1 MRFGP
6 PGFSRTM
13 ASKGRGAGGSR
24 AMLGEKRCWQE
35 GRDVDA
41 GTGKRRKSG
50 LTRDGIVDAAY
61 RMIDRDGMGAFT
73 MRALGAELGVS
84 AMAFYAHFSSR
95 EEVLVAVL
103 TRFMETLD
111 TDPVPGERWD
121 DTLRRT
127 MTSIHR
133 EYCAHP
139 HMNDIDLDP
148 RIAYE
153 GLAAHTEKIVSLH
166 LDQGMPEP
174 VLTKAWAM
182 IDAFLTGFNGSAIA
196 AAQRRQADEEA
207 GAAVDD
213 APVWQRIVD
222 AAYSEESFANG
233 VEMII
238 MGVRGLASPDP
249 CAWRTPE

>member
-1 MRFGP
+1 MDAE
-6 PGFSRTM
+6 T
-13 ASKGRGAGGSR
+13 
-24 AMLGEKRCWQE
+24 EK
-35 GRDVDA
+35 
-41 GTGKRRKSG
+41 KRKSG
-50 LTRDGIVDAAY
+50 LTRDVIVDTAY

-127 MTSIHR
+127 MISIHR

-148 RIAYE
+148 NISYA

-182 IDAFLTGFNGSAIA
+182 VDAFLTGFNGSAIA
-196 AAQRRQADEEA
+196 AQKRRLADEAA
-207 GAAVDD
+207 GGATRDM
-213 APVWQRIVD
+213 PVWQRIVD
-222 AAYSEESFANG
+222 SAYSEESFANG

-238 MGVRGLASPDP
+238 MGVRGLAAPDP
-249 CAWRTPE
+249 CEWHTPK

>member
-1 MRFGP
+1 MDAE
-6 PGFSRTM
+6 T
-13 ASKGRGAGGSR
+13 
-24 AMLGEKRCWQE
+24 EK
-35 GRDVDA
+35 
-41 GTGKRRKSG
+41 KRKSG
-50 LTRDGIVDAAY
+50 LTRDVIVDTAY

-148 RIAYE
+148 NISYA

-182 IDAFLTGFNGSAIA
+182 VDAFLTGF
-196 AAQRRQADEEA
+196 DM
-207 GAAVDD
+207 
-213 APVWQRIVD
+213 PVWQRIVD
-222 AAYSEESFANG
+222 SAYSEESFANG

-238 MGVRGLASPDP
+238 MGVRGLAAPDP
-249 CAWRTPE
+249 CEWHTPK